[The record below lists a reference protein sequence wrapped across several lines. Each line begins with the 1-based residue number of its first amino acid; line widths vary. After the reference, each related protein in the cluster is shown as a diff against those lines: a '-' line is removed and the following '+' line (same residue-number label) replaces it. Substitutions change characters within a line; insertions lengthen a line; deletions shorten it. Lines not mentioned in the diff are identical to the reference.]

1 MAKSN
6 MATHGQYENQS
17 NFLPFLSIVMSN
29 ISNTTEI
36 ETANTIEKFIS
47 SFGII
52 LIANMAESNMA
63 KSKMAANGHYQ
74 N

>member
-6 MATHGQYENQS
+6 MAADGQYENQS
-17 NFLPFLSIVMSN
+17 NLLSFLGIVMSN
-29 ISNTTEI
+29 IANTTEI
-36 ETANTIEKFIS
+36 ETANTIEIFIS

-52 LIANMAESNMA
+52 LIANMAESNMNE
-63 KSKMAANGHYQ
+63 SNLAADGN

>member
-1 MAKSN
+1 MAESN
-6 MATHGQYENQS
+6 MAAHDQYEKKS
-17 NFLPFLSIVMSN
+17 KFLSFLSIIMSN

-36 ETANTIEKFIS
+36 ETANTIEIFIS

-52 LIANMAESNMA
+52 LITKMAESNMDE
-63 KSKMAANGHYQ
+63 SNLAADGN